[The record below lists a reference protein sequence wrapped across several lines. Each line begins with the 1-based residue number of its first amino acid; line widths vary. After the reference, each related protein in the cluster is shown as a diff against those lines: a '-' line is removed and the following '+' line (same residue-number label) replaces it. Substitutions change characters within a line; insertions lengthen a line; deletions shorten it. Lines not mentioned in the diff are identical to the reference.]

1 MANTLYLTHSAIPA
15 GAELHLMKLLEHADN
30 HAEVSFAVDGPVVD
44 QFRQRGIDVDV
55 FGGPSNALSIK
66 RADTGSTARLRA
78 LVGLVRYGWEL
89 GAQVRQ
95 RDCTLIVAWTIKSL
109 LYGTIAS
116 KRARVPLVWCV
127 NDRLSPEYFGR
138 AASFVLSRLATI
150 LPRAFI
156 VNSRAT
162 LDTVDTHGKPVL
174 IAPPGLTVSGEQRV
188 RSAVTI
194 VTMVGR
200 IAPWKGQLEFV
211 RAFDAA
217 FAGTDVRAVVVGG
230 PLFGE
235 DEYFDDVRAAAA
247 ASPSAQRISFTGHV
261 ENVGELLLESDVLVH
276 ASIIPEP
283 FGAVV
288 LEGLA
293 AGNAVVATRPGGP
306 AEVITD
312 GQDGLLT
319 PCGDVAALT
328 DALERLRD
336 NPALVERLSSAATTR
351 ARDYDMEAISRSMQ
365 TWLDTVLDKTAR
377 GVTSA
382 V

>member
-1 MANTLYLTHSAIPA
+1 MANTLYLTHSAVPA
-15 GAELHLMKLLEHADN
+15 GAELHLMKLLEHATTC
-30 HAEVSFAVDGPVVD
+30 AGVSFAIDGPVVEL
-44 QFRQRGIDVDV
+44 FRQRGIHVEV
-55 FGGPSNALSIK
+55 FGGPADALSIK
-66 RADTGSTARLRA
+66 RVETGLTSRLRA
-78 LVGLVRYGWEL
+78 LGGLVRYGWAL
-89 GAQVRQ
+89 GGQVRT
-95 RDCTLIVAWTIKSL
+95 RDYELIVAWTIKSL
-109 LYGTIAS
+109 LYGTIAA

-138 AASFVLSRLATI
+138 TASFVLSKLATF

-174 IAPPGLTVSGEQRV
+174 IAPPGLTVTGRQRV
-188 RSAVTI
+188 RSAVT
-194 VTMVGR
+194 VVAMVGR

-235 DEYFDDVRAAAA
+235 DDYFDEIRAAAA
-247 ASPSAQRISFTGHV
+247 ASTSAQQITFTGHV
-261 ENVGELLLESDVLVH
+261 QNVAEVLLDSDVLVH

-312 GQDGLLT
+312 GRDGLLT

-328 DALERLRD
+328 NALEKLRD
-336 NPALVERLSSAATTR
+336 DPALVERLSFAATTR
-351 ARDYDMEAISRSMQ
+351 ARDYDVEAISMSMQ
-365 TWLDTVLDKTAR
+365 AWLETVRTGAAR